1 MGCSSSKSTQT
12 DDQKQISN
20 NNSSFIP
27 ENIIKAL
34 SKSVVRIE
42 FKGKSATGFFMKINL
57 QEKNHNFLLTNDHCI
72 SKKDIDSKLTIRMY
86 YGKSDD
92 EVIKEIKLDNK
103 KRFIKSFIDSNIDAT
118 LVEIL
123 PSDKIKEKRYLF
135 PDLNYVDGYDQYIK
149 TEIYTAGYPNVCKN
163 RGEKH
168 FSSGK
173 IIDYKNKKYKIQFL
187 HNSSTKEGSSGSPL
201 INSTMKVIGI
211 HYGCNNLQTLNHG
224 VFIGEI
230 IKNLKKEENKIILHT
245 NGEGENKKSEE
256 EEIKEINDK
265 KGSKIKDEKL
275 VIIDNENGNIEKMN
289 EKNKNLINTIEDNK
303 KIEINDKENNKII
316 NKEVELNKNNI
327 IDKENNKIINNE
339 TEINTNNIIDEDKKN
354 LLDKNT
360 EKSNNNENHDN
371 IKPEIFEENNQI
383 NKNNLNNNEINS
395 LKNNKP
401 NLFNYPKTNGPN
413 RAEDILFKNPLL
425 MNAIRKILLNPEIT
439 DIFKRSPEFQNNPL
453 LQQVINDPELINGIF
468 NQDFVNLVK
477 SNKDKNEE
485 ENDINDMDLLNR
497 IRIINN
503 DFKNNNNNKNSH
515 INNLELIKNQEEN
528 DLENYD
534 PKKYDEKLNQIK
546 NLGFT
551 DENQAK
557 SALVIFK
564 GDMVKV
570 KEFLEIK

>member
-1 MGCSSSKSTQT
+1 M
-12 DDQKQISN
+12 
-20 NNSSFIP
+20 
-27 ENIIKAL
+27 
-34 SKSVVRIE
+34 
-42 FKGKSATGFFMKINL
+42 
-57 QEKNHNFLLTNDHCI
+57 
-72 SKKDIDSKLTIRMY
+72 
-86 YGKSDD
+86 
-92 EVIKEIKLDNK
+92 
-103 KRFIKSFIDSNIDAT
+103 
-118 LVEIL
+118 
-123 PSDKIKEKRYLF
+123 
-135 PDLNYVDGYDQYIK
+135 NYVDGYDQYIK
-149 TEIYTAGYPNVCKN
+149 TEIYTAGYPNVYKN

-275 VIIDNENGNIEKMN
+275 DIIDNENGNTEKMK

-316 NKEVELNKNNI
+316 NKEVEINKNNI

-339 TEINTNNIIDEDKKN
+339 TEINKNNIIDEDKKN

-371 IKPEIFEENNQI
+371 IKPEIENNQI

-401 NLFNYPKTNGPN
+401 NLFNYPKANGPN

-439 DIFKRSPEFQNNPL
+439 HIFKRSPEFQNNPL

-468 NQDFVNLVK
+468 NQDFINLVK

-570 KEFLEIK
+570 KEFLDIK

>member
-149 TEIYTAGYPNVCKN
+149 TEIYTAGYPNVYKN

-275 VIIDNENGNIEKMN
+275 GIIDNENGNTEKIN
-289 EKNKNLINTIEDNK
+289 EKNKNLNNTIEDNK

-316 NKEVELNKNNI
+316 NKEVEINKNNI

-339 TEINTNNIIDEDKKN
+339 TEINKNNIIDEDKKN

-395 LKNNKP
+395 LKNNKTKIS
-401 NLFNYPKTNGPN
+401 NYPKNNETNKE
-413 RAEDILFKNPLL
+413 EDIHIKNP
-425 MNAIRKILLNPEIT
+425 I
-439 DIFKRSPEFQNNPL
+439 
-453 LQQVINDPELINGIF
+453 
-468 NQDFVNLVK
+468 
-477 SNKDKNEE
+477 
-485 ENDINDMDLLNR
+485 
-497 IRIINN
+497 
-503 DFKNNNNNKNSH
+503 
-515 INNLELIKNQEEN
+515 
-528 DLENYD
+528 
-534 PKKYDEKLNQIK
+534 
-546 NLGFT
+546 
-551 DENQAK
+551 
-557 SALVIFK
+557 
-564 GDMVKV
+564 
-570 KEFLEIK
+570 

>member
-149 TEIYTAGYPNVCKN
+149 TEIYTAGYPNVYKN

-230 IKNLKKEENKIILHT
+230 IKNLKKEENKIILHA

-275 VIIDNENGNIEKMN
+275 GIIDNENGNIEKMN
-289 EKNKNLINTIEDNK
+289 EKNKNLIN
-303 KIEINDKENNKII
+303 
-316 NKEVELNKNNI
+316 
-327 IDKENNKIINNE
+327 
-339 TEINTNNIIDEDKKN
+339 
-354 LLDKNT
+354 
-360 EKSNNNENHDN
+360 
-371 IKPEIFEENNQI
+371 
-383 NKNNLNNNEINS
+383 
-395 LKNNKP
+395 
-401 NLFNYPKTNGPN
+401 N
-413 RAEDILFKNPLL
+413 R
-425 MNAIRKILLNPEIT
+425 
-439 DIFKRSPEFQNNPL
+439 
-453 LQQVINDPELINGIF
+453 
-468 NQDFVNLVK
+468 
-477 SNKDKNEE
+477 
-485 ENDINDMDLLNR
+485 
-497 IRIINN
+497 
-503 DFKNNNNNKNSH
+503 
-515 INNLELIKNQEEN
+515 
-528 DLENYD
+528 
-534 PKKYDEKLNQIK
+534 
-546 NLGFT
+546 
-551 DENQAK
+551 
-557 SALVIFK
+557 
-564 GDMVKV
+564 
-570 KEFLEIK
+570 

>member
-149 TEIYTAGYPNVCKN
+149 TEIYTGGYPNVYKN

-275 VIIDNENGNIEKMN
+275 GIIDNENGNTEKIN
-289 EKNKNLINTIEDNK
+289 EKNKNLNNTIEDNK

-316 NKEVELNKNNI
+316 NKEIEINKNNI
-327 IDKENNKIINNE
+327 IDKENNKIINKE
-339 TEINTNNIIDEDKKN
+339 VEINKNNIIDEDKK
-354 LLDKNT
+354 
-360 EKSNNNENHDN
+360 
-371 IKPEIFEENNQI
+371 I
-383 NKNNLNNNEINS
+383 
-395 LKNNKP
+395 
-401 NLFNYPKTNGPN
+401 Y
-413 RAEDILFKNPLL
+413 
-425 MNAIRKILLNPEIT
+425 
-439 DIFKRSPEFQNNPL
+439 
-453 LQQVINDPELINGIF
+453 
-468 NQDFVNLVK
+468 
-477 SNKDKNEE
+477 
-485 ENDINDMDLLNR
+485 
-497 IRIINN
+497 
-503 DFKNNNNNKNSH
+503 
-515 INNLELIKNQEEN
+515 
-528 DLENYD
+528 
-534 PKKYDEKLNQIK
+534 
-546 NLGFT
+546 
-551 DENQAK
+551 
-557 SALVIFK
+557 
-564 GDMVKV
+564 
-570 KEFLEIK
+570 

>member
-1 MGCSSSKSTQT
+1 M
-12 DDQKQISN
+12 
-20 NNSSFIP
+20 
-27 ENIIKAL
+27 
-34 SKSVVRIE
+34 
-42 FKGKSATGFFMKINL
+42 
-57 QEKNHNFLLTNDHCI
+57 
-72 SKKDIDSKLTIRMY
+72 
-86 YGKSDD
+86 
-92 EVIKEIKLDNK
+92 
-103 KRFIKSFIDSNIDAT
+103 
-118 LVEIL
+118 
-123 PSDKIKEKRYLF
+123 
-135 PDLNYVDGYDQYIK
+135 
-149 TEIYTAGYPNVCKN
+149 
-163 RGEKH
+163 
-168 FSSGK
+168 
-173 IIDYKNKKYKIQFL
+173 
-187 HNSSTKEGSSGSPL
+187 
-201 INSTMKVIGI
+201 
-211 HYGCNNLQTLNHG
+211 YGCNNLQTLNHG

-275 VIIDNENGNIEKMN
+275 DIIDNENGNTEKMN
-289 EKNKNLINTIEDNK
+289 EKNKNLNNTIEDNK

-316 NKEVELNKNNI
+316 NKEVEINK
-327 IDKENNKIINNE
+327 
-339 TEINTNNIIDEDKKN
+339 NNIIDEDKKN

-413 RAEDILFKNPLL
+413 RAEDILIKNPLL
-425 MNAIRKILLNPEIT
+425 MNAIRKILLNHEIT

-468 NQDFVNLVK
+468 NQDFINLVK

-485 ENDINDMDLLNR
+485 ENDINYMDLLNR

-515 INNLELIKNQEEN
+515 VDNSELIKNQDEN
-528 DLENYD
+528 EIENYD

-564 GDMVKV
+564 GDMAKV
-570 KEFLEIK
+570 KEFLKIK

>member
-57 QEKNHNFLLTNDHCI
+57 HEKSHNFLLTNDHCI

-149 TEIYTAGYPNVCKN
+149 TEIYTAGYPNVYKN

-275 VIIDNENGNIEKMN
+275 GIIDNENGNTEKMN

-316 NKEVELNKNNI
+316 NKEVEINK
-327 IDKENNKIINNE
+327 
-339 TEINTNNIIDEDKKN
+339 NNIIDEDKKN

-371 IKPEIFEENNQI
+371 IKPEIFEENNQR

-401 NLFNYPKTNGPN
+401 NLSNYPKTNGPN
-413 RAEDILFKNPLL
+413 RAEDILIKNPLL
-425 MNAIRKILLNPEIT
+425 MNAIRKILLNHEIT

-468 NQDFVNLVK
+468 NQDFINLVK